1 MVSFAGQVLPPS
13 PVLAPRDD
21 AAQRLAGKAS
31 TSQRAPERREV
42 AAEAEEDEDAA
53 PRNDSEAVTSAKLLL
68 AGGVAGA
75 VSKSATAP
83 LARLTILYQVRR
95 QVPRRRRMGPGAR
108 ACGICWAAGAALRV
122 DPHALSRRVCFSLF
136 CARPRSLSHPRR
148 VLRKCRC
155 MPGSQSRCCAV
166 GGEGWLANAD
176 GCRKGRRGSCHKR
189 QASLRACCG
198 AESWPGTAR
207 RCTEHSSESR
217 QQSAEPGKVL
227 ACTSPAG
234 RAGARPGA
242 AVGGTGDAPRAHGPG
257 RRLHAG
263 VTPRATRSGV

>member
-42 AAEAEEDEDAA
+42 AAGAEEDEDAA

-83 LARLTILYQVRR
+83 LARLTILYQVRG
-95 QVPRRRRMGPGAR
+95 QVPRQRRTGPGAR

-122 DPHALSRRVCFSLF
+122 GPTRSLGGCAVSLF
-136 CARPRSLSHPRR
+136 LCA
-148 VLRKCRC
+148 
-155 MPGSQSRCCAV
+155 
-166 GGEGWLANAD
+166 
-176 GCRKGRRGSCHKR
+176 
-189 QASLRACCG
+189 
-198 AESWPGTAR
+198 
-207 RCTEHSSESR
+207 
-217 QQSAEPGKVL
+217 
-227 ACTSPAG
+227 
-234 RAGARPGA
+234 A
-242 AVGGTGDAPRAHGPG
+242 ALT
-257 RRLHAG
+257 
-263 VTPRATRSGV
+263 